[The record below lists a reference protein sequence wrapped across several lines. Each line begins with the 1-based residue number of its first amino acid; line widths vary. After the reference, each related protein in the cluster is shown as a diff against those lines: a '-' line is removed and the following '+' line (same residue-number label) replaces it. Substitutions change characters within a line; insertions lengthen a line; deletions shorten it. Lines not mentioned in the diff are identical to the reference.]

1 MVGKLASGRGRPRW
15 QWEAPHFQLEIHLQ
29 KVHFHPFSIF
39 AMPAYP
45 RASVGFNFHLRVAVT
60 SIWRNK
66 KGRATQR
73 PTNQPSKKQGPNPTN
88 SRHCGESRWLA
99 TPKRCRFVRSRDKP
113 HGSGDRHRSFPGGIL
128 ICLKILGALK
138 ILKII
143 LVPEQMN
150 FKEFLLGGPWL

>member
-1 MVGKLASGRGRPRW
+1 MGGPSFSVGNTSSKG
-15 QWEAPHFQLEIHLQ
+15 
-29 KVHFHPFSIF
+29 PFSIF

-73 PTNQPSKKQGPNPTN
+73 PTNQPSKNRGPIQLVTS

-128 ICLKILGALK
+128 
-138 ILKII
+138 
-143 LVPEQMN
+143 V
-150 FKEFLLGGPWL
+150 LLGEPLALRHPYHQCHPYCLGWQKKTRAALSGRPFFGTSKTFQHLLRS